1 MLKEEKNRKEHFS
14 RGKNTPLHFNHK
26 KKRVWKKN
34 NNKTLQEKLFQ
45 NNYSFIDAFT
55 LIHMRIIIVGGS
67 FMAAPPIGSTRW
79 RLDVVSVSA
88 AARRGPAA
96 ERAGGGQGVA
106 PAADRWRNRR
116 PTVAK
121 VAFLNGGVEAGDRM
135 NLLDFSVDW
144 IYQIFVDLKKY
155 IFIYF
160 RVNLKMEKR
169 LIDEID
175 EIELGV
181 GS

>member
-1 MLKEEKNRKEHFS
+1 MPPS
-14 RGKNTPLHFNHK
+14 ISII
-26 KKRVWKKN
+26 KKRVGKKN
-34 NNKTLQEKLFQ
+34 NNKTSQEKLFQ

-88 AARRGPAA
+88 AARPGPARPGPAA

-160 RVNLKMEKR
+160 RVNLKQEKR
-169 LIDEID
+169 LIDEIDEID

>member
-1 MLKEEKNRKEHFS
+1 
-14 RGKNTPLHFNHK
+14 
-26 KKRVWKKN
+26 
-34 NNKTLQEKLFQ
+34 
-45 NNYSFIDAFT
+45 
-55 LIHMRIIIVGGS
+55 MRIIIVGGS

-88 AARRGPAA
+88 AARPGPARPGPAA

-160 RVNLKMEKR
+160 RVNLKQEKR
-169 LIDEID
+169 LIDEIDEID